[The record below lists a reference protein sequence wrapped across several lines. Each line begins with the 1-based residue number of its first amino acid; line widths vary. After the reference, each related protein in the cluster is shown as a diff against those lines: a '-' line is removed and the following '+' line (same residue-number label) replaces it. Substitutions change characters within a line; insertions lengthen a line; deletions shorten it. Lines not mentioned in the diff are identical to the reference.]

1 MFQAYDEEA
10 EGDMNDL
17 DLSVGLP
24 GTVGRAC
31 FDRPVAVIG
40 DIHGRLDLLD
50 QLLRRLPARMPIVVV
65 GDVIDRGPDSRG
77 VIERLLQ
84 RGAIGVRGN
93 HEEWFIRWATGQG
106 LDRAALNLKL
116 CGAPTLRSYGVNTL
130 IPAEIE
136 TRRDRVPDA
145 HRAWLCGL
153 PVALDLEVR
162 GDRYW
167 VIHAGVPSTVELAG
181 LMIHEVVPHL
191 AEQHPASLTWPS
203 NDPEM
208 MLPVDRPVIMGHVG
222 QRRAR
227 DLGT

>member
-1 MFQAYDEEA
+1 MSPSIRPSPSSVTSTGGLTYWNRYSGACPPA
-10 EGDMNDL
+10 CGDL
-17 DLSVGLP
+17 
-24 GTVGRAC
+24 
-31 FDRPVAVIG
+31 
-40 DIHGRLDLLD
+40 
-50 QLLRRLPARMPIVVV
+50 
-65 GDVIDRGPDSRG
+65 IDRGPDSRG

-136 TRRDRVPDA
+136 ARRDRVPEA
-145 HRAWLCGL
+145 HRTWLCGL
-153 PVALDLEVR
+153 PVALDLEVC

-181 LMIHEVVPHL
+181 LMIEQVVPHL
-191 AEQHPASLTWPS
+191 AALHPTSLTWPS

-222 QRRAR
+222 QKRAR
-227 DLGT
+227 DLGHVIALDTGCGRAGGRLSAVILPGRRFLTVGE